1 LKELIEHIENLLPE
15 HDCVVVPGL
24 GGFVQNEVPAHIDSA
39 NDLFYPASKGIGFN
53 ARLTFNDG
61 LLAQAY
67 QQTYHISFEEA
78 NIKIHKDLQE
88 LNDSLNE
95 GKFVS
100 LGNMGRIR
108 KNEQGQIVFHPD
120 NKNLYFPESFGLTS
134 FSYPS
139 LKVRQENKIRKELLI
154 KKRKEDEFIHIR
166 MRRRSFQN
174 LTIGAAACLFMLL
187 LSKPVGTLPNGN
199 YQEAFMMH
207 DYLVTPESVQQN
219 TPEIQAAPSKSAIM
233 PAANEYREAEK
244 QRRKTEVKNTEN
256 TELGSLSTS
265 KALDRNAKTSDFKSK
280 RNYYIVVSSF
290 PEKEPAQEWLRT
302 KRHHALFSSAG
313 VIERDGHSRVY
324 IRKFRVKKEA
334 EAFLTKFRA
343 DNDVYASAWLFSAK
357 ND

>member
-1 LKELIEHIENLLPE
+1 MKELLAHIENLLPE

-39 NDLFYPASKGIGFN
+39 NDLFYPASKEIGFN

-67 QQTYHISFEEA
+67 QQTYRISFEEA

-88 LNDSLNE
+88 LQDSLNE

-100 LGNMGRIR
+100 LGNIGRIR
-108 KNEQGQIVFHPD
+108 KNDQGQIVFHPD
-120 NKNLYFPESFGLTS
+120 NKNFYFPESFGLTP

-139 LKVRQENKIRKELLI
+139 LKIRQENEIRKELLI

-187 LSKPVGTLPNGN
+187 LSKPVGNLPNVSN
-199 YQEAFMMH
+199 QEAFLMH
-207 DYLVTPESVQQN
+207 NCLVSPEPTQNN
-219 TPEIQAAPSKSAIM
+219 TPNIQTISSKNAVK
-233 PAANEYREAEK
+233 PAADEYRQPE
-244 QRRKTEVKNTEN
+244 KTEVKNTIN
-256 TELGSLSTS
+256 TETESLGTS
-265 KALDRNAKTSDFKSK
+265 KALKSK

-313 VIERDGHSRVY
+313 VIEKDGHSRVY
-324 IRKFRVKKEA
+324 IRKFRIKKEA

-343 DNDVYASAWLFSAK
+343 NNEVYASAWLFSAK